1 MLCITMR
8 KGDYVILGD
17 SIVIQVEQ
25 ISNERAHL
33 NINAP
38 PGGCCPPG
46 RGVGARRRQAS
57 RLRETMIPVSSG

>member
-8 KGDYVILGD
+8 KGDYVTLGD

-38 PGGCCPPG
+38 G
-46 RGVGARRRQAS
+46 R
-57 RLRETMIPVSSG
+57 LLSSGERCWSAAEASVPTA